1 MALYPSTPIL
11 VALMVTGMIIPTA
24 ASAEALSLS
33 YSYFTIGG
41 ATPMEIE
48 AEMGRLGP
56 EIKGSTYRH
65 AGATRMEFSSRIGY
79 RKSADSCRIVSTQV
93 SIKAKVILP
102 RWKRPRGADAAARLF
117 WDVLSADIV
126 RHEESHLVIARNHA
140 RNLERQLKRLPLQRN
155 CDKLAEQAEALKE
168 KIMAAH
174 DREQQRFDLIE
185 GRTLEKRLVAK
196 LKRHLEMGK

>member
-1 MALYPSTPIL
+1 MALYSSTPIL
-11 VALMVTGMIIPTA
+11 AALIVAGMIIPTA

-48 AEMGRLGP
+48 SEMSRLGP
-56 EIKGSTYRH
+56 EIKGSAYRH
-65 AGATRMEFSSRIGY
+65 PGATRMEFSSRIGY
-79 RKSADSCRIVSTQV
+79 RQEDSKCRIVSAQV
-93 SIKAKVILP
+93 DIKAKVILP
-102 RWKRPRGADAAARLF
+102 RWKRPRSADAAARVF

-140 RNLERQLKRLPLQRN
+140 RSLERQLKRLPSQKD
-155 CDKLAEQAEALKE
+155 CDKLGQQAEKLKE
-168 KIMAAH
+168 KVMADH

-185 GRTLEKRLVAK
+185 GRNLEKRLVNK
-196 LKRHLEMGK
+196 LKRQIAK